1 MVQQHTAGLL
11 RELIAF
17 PWICFVERKYGGLQS
32 NWNCHNGWATPVT
45 KEHASASFDFWA
57 FKCGSVTG
65 EPVLHSTAASLVH
78 TWAITSGPG
87 SCRTSHYSS
96 WQYNRHHGVGTMWL
110 FNKFVKNDFS
120 QMLSILNY
128 FGSWDKNT
136 GQWKKKWSWFT
147 CQTRLI
153 HGYMITGSGW
163 TVSPLLMATISK
175 HTSIIIL
182 AGVIICIV
190 ITLTAPS
197 TFRIIVSFRI
207 PLPGKTNKKA
217 VKYSLC
223 LLK

>member
-120 QMLSILNY
+120 QMLFS
-128 FGSWDKNT
+128 
-136 GQWKKKWSWFT
+136 
-147 CQTRLI
+147 
-153 HGYMITGSGW
+153 
-163 TVSPLLMATISK
+163 
-175 HTSIIIL
+175 
-182 AGVIICIV
+182 
-190 ITLTAPS
+190 ITLALG
-197 TFRIIVSFRI
+197 I
-207 PLPGKTNKKA
+207 KTQASERKSDLDSPA
-217 VKYSLC
+217 RPDLYMAIWSQEVVGLSVPC
-223 LLK
+223 